1 MQWGMEIIDPA
12 RLAARRIGD
21 VHGHTILMLA
31 AVGLVAAFIPIV
43 VGVTWLQ
50 RRGRLGDP
58 SRLVSFR
65 TYGPI
70 LAAALSG
77 GAAAVHVG
85 LIAEHAGLTASIGPT
100 AGVAATGAL
109 TGATAFLCSI
119 GAGSTHYAGVDAS
132 IAGLLPIGVLS
143 LGVAPVHV
151 ALSLPRLWRRVG
163 GAIVGA
169 GVTVV
174 ALVVG
179 VAPRLLGL
187 GDATTVAGASAP
199 TGLGYADVL
208 SVVLEAALL
217 GVVAL
222 LVLGRPQRL
231 LARLEV
237 RTSDA
242 WVGTALGVAAVAIFS
257 AVAILAGHAVH

>member
-1 MQWGMEIIDPA
+1 
-12 RLAARRIGD
+12 
-21 VHGHTILMLA
+21 MLA
-31 AVGLVAAFIPIV
+31 AVGLVAAFVPIV

-85 LIAEHAGLTASIGPT
+85 LIAEHAGLTASLAPT
-100 AGVAATGAL
+100 ASAATGAL

-163 GAIVGA
+163 GAIAGA

-179 VAPRLLGL
+179 VAPRLFGL
-187 GDATTVAGASAP
+187 GDATATAGASAP
-199 TGLGYADVL
+199 AGLGYADVL
-208 SVVLEAALL
+208 SVVLEVALL
-217 GVVAL
+217 GVVAM
-222 LVLGRPQRL
+222 LVLGRPRRV

-237 RTSDA
+237 RITDA

-257 AVAILAGHAVH
+257 AVAILAGHTVH